1 MLSNLFFSLN
11 DIAYAYCEVDLNSY
25 LAGLILCEM
34 RGIPHLVSTDQS
46 NNKVFT
52 VDQPVSA
59 AIDECSAN
67 GKKYEPMESSCCNS
81 FQSSCQTNKDLISP
95 KKKAR
100 SVSGGTILSMLGKGL
115 MTSVIWLMVRIREPN
130 L

>member
-1 MLSNLFFSLN
+1 
-11 DIAYAYCEVDLNSY
+11 
-25 LAGLILCEM
+25 M

-46 NNKVFT
+46 NNKVKNDET
-52 VDQPVSA
+52 SRSMDQPVSA

-81 FQSSCQTNKDLISP
+81 FQ
-95 KKKAR
+95 R
-100 SVSGGTILSMLGKGL
+100 KGL